1 MLSWKYTILFDM
13 VSSEVHPSHYFVCHL
28 YAKGNSLVIPGSC
41 TCIFN
46 SFSLKGILHEQ
57 IPNMFDAKLLV
68 GNDLNN
74 SNDKFEECNM
84 FVGLQKM
91 RKHREIFERKML
103 AGKGV
108 ALILYVKIGNNTIK
122 GREYQ
127 ANEF

>member
-1 MLSWKYTILFDM
+1 
-13 VSSEVHPSHYFVCHL
+13 
-28 YAKGNSLVIPGSC
+28 
-41 TCIFN
+41 
-46 SFSLKGILHEQ
+46 
-57 IPNMFDAKLLV
+57 MFDAKLLV